1 VDAEDF
7 GAAFDRSSGHCGFQ
21 GRKCSTRQLAYSARR
36 KGIYHG
42 FNNAMIRDAQYA
54 DLDRIVEM
62 GRRFRKDTSYDKH
75 LTDNPQKM
83 TELAEKLISNQTLLV
98 SELNGELVGML
109 GFVVYPHFISGETM
123 AGEIFWWQEPEHRG
137 EGIRLLR
144 EMEKRA
150 RLAGAK
156 NMQMIAPNQKV
167 AHFYERM
174 GYEFVEQTYQRAL

>member
-1 VDAEDF
+1 
-7 GAAFDRSSGHCGFQ
+7 
-21 GRKCSTRQLAYSARR
+21 
-36 KGIYHG
+36 
-42 FNNAMIRDAQYA
+42 MIRDAQYT

-75 LTDNPQKM
+75 LTDNPQRM
-83 TELAEKLISNQTLLV
+83 MELAEKLISNQTLIV
-98 SELNGELVGML
+98 SEREGELIGML
-109 GFVVYPHFISGETM
+109 GFVVYPHFISGEIM
-123 AGEIFWWQEPEHRG
+123 AGEIFWWVEPEHRG

-174 GYEFVEQTYQRAL
+174 GYEFVEETYQRVL